1 MAAFK
6 SLYLIHGD
14 DHGRVGERRARLRAL
29 AEAQGDGGVEL
40 LEGDASTPE
49 AVAASLMTMTFA
61 MGRRFIIVDGVER
74 WKDAAVTEHL
84 LPVLATPDP
93 DVTVAFFAREDGRLK
108 VPAAL
113 VKAVTAG
120 GGDIAHEKSKSA
132 KELPAWV
139 AEQARRLGIELDRDG
154 AQTLVAYVGERQQR
168 LLREL
173 EKLALE
179 HGQGARLHAD
189 DVEAAVADGAE
200 KQVWGLGDALVA
212 GNLEQAMHTWLQLRE
227 REAFERLLP
236 LMVRRMRD
244 VHVIAVRLEA
254 GEAPAQIKASTKG
267 NPYAVDRRIAEAR
280 RADADRLARGVELLA
295 ALERDSRGDSEL
307 RSDTLALRALTSIA
321 G

>member
-1 MAAFK
+1 MVMAAFK

-84 LPVLATPDP
+84 VPVIATPDP

-120 GGDIAHEKSKSA
+120 GGDIAHEKS
-132 KELPAWV
+132 
-139 AEQARRLGIELDRDG
+139 
-154 AQTLVAYVGERQQR
+154 
-168 LLREL
+168 
-173 EKLALE
+173 
-179 HGQGARLHAD
+179 
-189 DVEAAVADGAE
+189 
-200 KQVWGLGDALVA
+200 
-212 GNLEQAMHTWLQLRE
+212 
-227 REAFERLLP
+227 
-236 LMVRRMRD
+236 
-244 VHVIAVRLEA
+244 
-254 GEAPAQIKASTKG
+254 
-267 NPYAVDRRIAEAR
+267 
-280 RADADRLARGVELLA
+280 
-295 ALERDSRGDSEL
+295 
-307 RSDTLALRALTSIA
+307 
-321 G
+321 